1 MPVPN
6 ADSLFWQQTI
16 NRIFNG
22 SGKRIVVP
30 ATYRGRMEE
39 IYKLFDNDY
48 TGIVSTIIDFMVGT
62 GTVPMNFITDNENL
76 TKSLNDWSIHK
87 LNKDINLDIPKGLKA
102 LTTQYMRER
111 FRSSFI
117 CLNIV
122 WEKIDGLVLPSKM
135 WFADGA
141 SIIVE
146 PDEEGRL
153 DKKKYFLG
161 DKDNEIKMVTK
172 NSNTIIRKPYNAWYD
187 DYPTP
192 YLVKRGVLFNA
203 MYKKSLINQQASVIE
218 EMIPYLLMIRAGDAN
233 LVAKNAMG
241 DIEAQLTKVK
251 DSLKKAKNDR
261 TANTG
266 YPGDMI
272 LKGRYDLQL
281 DQFIPDLTKLLN
293 TTIVEPVNY
302 DLLAGLGLIE
312 LQGFSSSRQ
321 ETILNPKVLV
331 EEINTAI
338 MDFKA
343 LMEEVTDLI
352 IEKNASLHPKH
363 MNKDIRVVPG
373 VAKAF
378 LTDNMRKLI
387 KDYTNTGL
395 ISIEDAFEGLPQGF
409 DFEISK
415 KRRQNEADNGYEDL
429 FFPRVILNQ
438 DSNAVNDVAPRTP
451 TPNEVPQK
459 KEPPIQ
465 EEPPV
470 VTPEEAA
477 LDPVETDGYIR
488 FRQREPNDFK
498 KGSFRTITLSE
509 KKGIKAVIGVLKGKT
524 TTVIQSYIFDK
535 DKFTVDEAKTWLQD
549 HNAEE
554 LTGKIENLEAPYL
567 KVSQLPKLVRSEL
580 PVRAQHI
587 WMAVF
592 NDIYKRSG
600 GNEVRAIRGA
610 WSAVKRLY
618 HKSKSGKWVK
628 NKKSKANEESNNE

>member
-1 MPVPN
+1 MPDLN
-6 ADSLFWQQTI
+6 ADQLFWHRTI

-22 SGKRIVVP
+22 SGKRIIVP
-30 ATYRGRMEE
+30 TDFRGRMGK
-39 IYKLFDNDY
+39 IYELFDNDY

-76 TKSLNDWSIHK
+76 TKSLQDWSVHQ

-135 WFADGA
+135 FFADGA
-141 SIIVE
+141 SILVE

-153 DKKKYFLG
+153 DKKTYYLG
-161 DKDNEIKMVTK
+161 DTGHEIKMVTK
-172 NSNTIIRKPYNAWYD
+172 NTNTLIRKPYNAWYD

-192 YLVKRGVLFNA
+192 YLVKRGVLYNA
-203 MYKKSLINQQASVIE
+203 MLKRTLINKQADVLE

-251 DSLKKAKNDR
+251 ESLKKAKQDR
-261 TANTG
+261 AANAG
-266 YPGDMI
+266 VPGDMI

-281 DQFIPDLTKLLN
+281 DQFIPDLTKLVS

-343 LMEEVTDLI
+343 LMDDVVDMI

-395 ISIEDAFEGLPQGF
+395 VSIEDAFEGLPQGF

-415 KRRQNEADNGYEDL
+415 KRRQNESDNGYEDL

-438 DSNAVNDVAPRTP
+438 DSNTVTDVAPRTP
-451 TPNEVPQK
+451 TPNEIPK
-459 KEPPIQ
+459 KK
-465 EEPPV
+465 EEPPFI
-470 VTPEEAA
+470 TDEGK
-477 LDPVETDGYIR
+477 LDPVVTDGFIR
-488 FRQREPNDFK
+488 FRQREPSEFK
-498 KGSFRTITLSE
+498 KGSFRTITLSD

-524 TTVIQSYIFDK
+524 TTVIQSYIFNK
-535 DKFTVDEAKTWLQD
+535 DKFTVDEAKSWLND
-549 HNAEE
+549 HNADE
-554 LTGKIENLEAPYL
+554 LIGT
-567 KVSQLPKLVRSEL
+567 
-580 PVRAQHI
+580 
-587 WMAVF
+587 
-592 NDIYKRSG
+592 
-600 GNEVRAIRGA
+600 
-610 WSAVKRLY
+610 
-618 HKSKSGKWVK
+618 
-628 NKKSKANEESNNE
+628 EESNNE

>member
-1 MPVPN
+1 MSLN
-6 ADSLFWQQTI
+6 ADQLFWHRTI

-30 ATYRGRMEE
+30 SDFRGRMEQ
-39 IYKLFDNDY
+39 IYTLFDNDY

-76 TKSLNDWSIHK
+76 TKSLQNWAIHQ

-102 LTTQYMRER
+102 LTNQYMRER

-122 WEKIDGLVLPSKM
+122 WDKIDGLVLPSKM
-135 WFADGA
+135 WFADGG
-141 SIIVE
+141 SIIVQ
-146 PDEEGRL
+146 PDEEARL
-153 DKKKYFLG
+153 DKKKYYLY
-161 DKDNEIKMVTK
+161 DTDHEIKVETK
-172 NSNTIIRKPYNAWYD
+172 YTNAIIRKPYNAWYD

-192 YLVKRGVLFNA
+192 YLVRRGVLYNA
-203 MYKKSLINQQASVIE
+203 MLKRALINRQSDVIE

-251 DSLKKAKNDR
+251 DSLKKAKTDR
-261 TANTG
+261 AANIGT
-266 YPGDMI
+266 PGDMI

-281 DQFIPDLTKLLN
+281 DQFIPDLTKLVN

-331 EEINTAI
+331 EEVNTAI

-343 LMEEVTDLI
+343 LMDDVTDMI

-363 MNKDIRVVPG
+363 MNKDIRIVPG

-395 ISIEDAFEGLPQGF
+395 VSIEDAFEALPQGY
-409 DFEISK
+409 DFEIAK
-415 KRRQNEADNGYEDL
+415 KRRQNESDNGDEDL

-438 DSNAVNDVAPRTP
+438 DSNTLNDVAPRTP

-459 KEPPIQ
+459 KE
-465 EEPPV
+465 EPPF
-470 VTPEEAA
+470 VTEEGA
-477 LDPVETDGYIR
+477 LDPVVTDGYIR
-488 FRQREPNDFK
+488 FRQREPKEFK
-498 KGSFRTITLSE
+498 KGSYRTITLSE

-535 DKFTVDEAKTWLQD
+535 NKFTVDEAKAWLKD
-549 HNAEE
+549 HNAEDM
-554 LTGKIENLEAPYL
+554 TG
-567 KVSQLPKLVRSEL
+567 
-580 PVRAQHI
+580 
-587 WMAVF
+587 
-592 NDIYKRSG
+592 
-600 GNEVRAIRGA
+600 
-610 WSAVKRLY
+610 
-618 HKSKSGKWVK
+618 
-628 NKKSKANEESNNE
+628 EESNNE

>member
-1 MPVPN
+1 MPDLN
-6 ADSLFWQQTI
+6 ADQLFWHRTI

-22 SGKRIVVP
+22 SGKRINVP
-30 ATYRGRMEE
+30 SDFLGRMGQ
-39 IYKLFDNDY
+39 IYTLFDNDY

-76 TKSLNDWSIHK
+76 TKKLQDWSNHQ

-122 WEKIDGLVLPSKM
+122 WEKIDGLMLPSKM

-146 PDEEGRL
+146 ADEDGRL
-153 DKKKYFLG
+153 DKKKYYLG
-161 DKDNEIKMVTK
+161 STDNEIKMVTK
-172 NSNTIIRKPYNAWYD
+172 HTNSIIRKPYNMWYD

-192 YLVKRGVLFNA
+192 YLVRRGVLYNA
-203 MYKKSLINQQASVIE
+203 MFKRALINKQTDVIE
-218 EMIPYLLMIRAGDAN
+218 ELIPYLLMIRAGDAN

-241 DIEAQLTKVK
+241 DVEAQLTKVK
-251 DSLKKAKNDR
+251 ETLKTAKAAR
-261 TANTG
+261 AANVG
-266 YPGDMI
+266 VPGDMI

-281 DQFIPDLTKLLN
+281 DQFIPDLSKLIN
-293 TTIVEPVNY
+293 TSIIEPVNY

-343 LMEEVTDLI
+343 LIDDVVDFI
-352 IEKNASLHPKH
+352 IEKNTSLHPKH

-395 ISIEDAFEGLPQGF
+395 VSIEDAFEGLPQGF

-415 KRRQNEADNGYEDL
+415 KRRQSESDNGYEDL

-438 DSNAVNDVAPRTP
+438 DSNTMNDVAPRPP

-459 KEPPIQ
+459 KE
-465 EEPPV
+465 EPPFITEEGKLDYV
-470 VTPEEAA
+470 VT
-477 LDPVETDGYIR
+477 DGFIR
-488 FRQREPNDFK
+488 FRQREPNEFK
-498 KGSFRTITLSE
+498 RGSFRTITLSE
-509 KKGIKAVIGVLKGKT
+509 KKGIKAVIGVLKEKT
-524 TTVIQSYIFDK
+524 TTVIQSFIFDK
-535 DKFTVDEAKTWLQD
+535 DKFTVDEAKAWLKD
-549 HNAEE
+549 HNVEE

-567 KVSQLPKLVRSEL
+567 RVSQLPKLVKDTL
-580 PVRAQHI
+580 PRKAQTI

-592 NDIYKRSG
+592 NSIYRRSN

-610 WSAVKRLY
+610 WAAVKRAGY
-618 HKSKSGKWVK
+618 YKKGNGKWVLRK
-628 NKKSKANEESNNE
+628 YHKAEDNE